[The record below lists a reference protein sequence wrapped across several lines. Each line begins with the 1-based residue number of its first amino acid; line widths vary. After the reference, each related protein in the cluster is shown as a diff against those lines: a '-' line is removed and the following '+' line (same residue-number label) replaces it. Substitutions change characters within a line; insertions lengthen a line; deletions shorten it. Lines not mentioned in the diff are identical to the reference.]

1 MLKSKAI
8 SIIDNMILGC
18 LIVYSLTFL
27 IPMPINLLVTAFVL
41 GLVKLF
47 FVRPKIEIHSK
58 HFYFLGL
65 FIVCT
70 MISVIFNENAFF
82 SEYRSY
88 YISPLVAI
96 LLIFLFELTKKKAL
110 ILITLASTV
119 FFINGIYVIYQFYIE
134 GNVGRPVG
142 FADGYMLLCGMNLL
156 ILPIIFTLS
165 LSKKNI
171 HKYLRWFF
179 FLTIFINIPAIIF
192 ENTRIAWLA
201 LFFVFIISICYSIK
215 EKIKKVFMIIF
226 LIIYSLCCFQVS
238 PSSVQ
243 RFETMSSTEY
253 KIQSNYERILM
264 WQSATNMFL
273 DHPLIG
279 VGIGNY
285 HDEYINKYRS
295 PLSREDQWHPHNVLL
310 SMLSQTGIIGGLSY
324 IILFTYLYYKSIS
337 DYKKTRNYITLAYIS
352 ALTAFC
358 INGLTDC
365 NFVGHNLKEITYMFY
380 FITGIYL
387 ILNKYVIINNENER

>member
-1 MLKSKAI
+1 MSRNKII
-8 SIIDNMILGC
+8 SIIDNIIFTC

-27 IPMPINLLVTAFVL
+27 IPMPINLLVTAFIF
-41 GLVKLF
+41 GLIKLF
-47 FVRPKIEIHSK
+47 FIKPKIETHSK

-65 FIVCT
+65 FIICT
-70 MISVIFNENAFF
+70 VMSVIFNENASF

-96 LLIFLFELTKKKAL
+96 LLIFLFEFTKKKAL

-165 LSKKNI
+165 LSKNNI

-226 LIIYSLCCFQVS
+226 LIMYSLCCFQVS

-243 RFETMSSTEY
+243 RFETISSTEY
-253 KIQSNYERILM
+253 KIQSNYERMLM

-273 DHPLIG
+273 DHPLFG
-279 VGIGNY
+279 VGVGNY

-324 IILFTYLYYKSIS
+324 IGLFTYLHYKSIS

-387 ILNKYVIINNENER
+387 ILNKYVIINNENKR

>member
-70 MISVIFNENAFF
+70 MISVIFNENASF

>member
-1 MLKSKAI
+1 M
-8 SIIDNMILGC
+8 
-18 LIVYSLTFL
+18 
-27 IPMPINLLVTAFVL
+27 
-41 GLVKLF
+41 
-47 FVRPKIEIHSK
+47 
-58 HFYFLGL
+58 
-65 FIVCT
+65 
-70 MISVIFNENAFF
+70 
-82 SEYRSY
+82 
-88 YISPLVAI
+88 
-96 LLIFLFELTKKKAL
+96 FELTKKKAL

-192 ENTRIAWLA
+192 ENTRIAWFE
-201 LFFVFIISICYSIK
+201 LFFVLIISICYSIK

>member
-1 MLKSKAI
+1 MLKSKVI
-8 SIIDNMILGC
+8 SIIDNMIFGC

-27 IPMPINLLVTAFVL
+27 IPMPINLLVTAFAL

-70 MISVIFNENAFF
+70 VMSVIFNENASF

-96 LLIFLFELTKKKAL
+96 LLIFLFEITKKKAL
-110 ILITLASTV
+110 ILITLASIV
-119 FFINGIYVIYQFYIE
+119 FFINAIYVIYQFYIE
-134 GNVGRPVG
+134 NNIGRPVG
-142 FADGYMLLCGMNLL
+142 FADGYMLLCCMNLL

-165 LSKKNI
+165 LSKSNI
-171 HKYLRWFF
+171 PIYLRIFF
-179 FLTIFINIPAIIF
+179 FITVFINIPAIIF
-192 ENTRIAWLA
+192 ENTRIVWLA
-201 LFFVFIISICYSIK
+201 LGIIFPLIILFSIK
-215 EKIKKVFMIIF
+215 NKWKMILTVFVLVISSF
-226 LIIYSLCCFQVS
+226 IYFQVS
-238 PSSVQ
+238 PVAIQ
-243 RFETMSSTEY
+243 RFETITSTEY
-253 KIQSNYERILM
+253 KIQSNYERMLM

-273 DHPLIG
+273 DQPLFG
-279 VGIGNY
+279 VGVGNY

-295 PLSREDQWHPHNVLL
+295 PLSREDTWHPHNVLL

-324 IILFTYLYYKSIS
+324 IALFIYLYYKSIS
-337 DYKKTRNYITLAYIS
+337 DYKKTRNYIALAYI
-352 ALTAFC
+352 ATLTTFC

-365 NFVGHNLKEITYMFY
+365 NFVGHNLKEVTYMFY
-380 FITGIYL
+380 LITGIYL
-387 ILNKYVIINNENER
+387 ILNKYVSINNKNKR

>member
-47 FVRPKIEIHSK
+47 FVRPKIEIHAK

-70 MISVIFNENAFF
+70 MISVIFNENASF

-387 ILNKYVIINNENER
+387 ILNKNVIINNKNKR

>member
-70 MISVIFNENAFF
+70 MISVIFNENASF

-215 EKIKKVFMIIF
+215 EKIKKVFMITF

>member
-70 MISVIFNENAFF
+70 MISVIFNENASF

-88 YISPLVAI
+88 YMSPLVAI

-387 ILNKYVIINNENER
+387 ILNKNVIINNKNKR